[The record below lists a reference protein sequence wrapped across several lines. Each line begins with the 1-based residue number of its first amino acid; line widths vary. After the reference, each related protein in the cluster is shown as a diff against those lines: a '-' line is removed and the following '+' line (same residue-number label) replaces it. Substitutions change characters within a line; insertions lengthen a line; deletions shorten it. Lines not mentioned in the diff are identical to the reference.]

1 MRVGEGRDE
10 AGRDEKKRR
19 RRSKETEKLEARY
32 PGAARRKP
40 KI

>member
-1 MRVGEGRDE
+1 MKGVGTRRNDVGG
-10 AGRDEKKRR
+10 AKKG
-19 RRSKETEKLEARY
+19 KKLEARY